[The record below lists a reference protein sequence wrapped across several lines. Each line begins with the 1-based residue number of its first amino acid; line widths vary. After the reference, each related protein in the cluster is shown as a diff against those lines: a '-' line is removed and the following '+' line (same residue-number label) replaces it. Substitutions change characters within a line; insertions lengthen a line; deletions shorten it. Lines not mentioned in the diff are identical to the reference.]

1 MSTLLKIVLSALA
14 LMLWSQVISGV
25 QVDNFAAALVAV
37 LVLAVVNGVVR
48 PILTLLTLPLTF
60 LTLGLFLIVLN
71 VFLIWLA
78 ALIAPGFRVEGFWTI
93 LLFGFLMGITQS
105 AIDKALSPKT

>member
-1 MSTLLKIVLSALA
+1 MNTLLKIILSALA
-14 LMLWSQVISGV
+14 LMLWSQVLPGV
-25 QVDNFAAALVAV
+25 QVDNFVAALVAV
-37 LVLAVVNGVVR
+37 LIMAVVNGVIR
-48 PILTLLTLPLTF
+48 PILTFLTLPLTF

-78 ALIAPGFRVEGFWTI
+78 AWIAPGFRVEGFWMI

-105 AIDKALSPKT
+105 AIDQALNSKA